1 MSTIDMTQVAGIQAV
16 NAEGNVIGTLSV
28 DDLTELVA
36 TKIIQEAKNEAV
48 SARSASVMSEASTLA
63 ATDEYEDKL
72 DIDTNPAYIRSLDT
86 NGNPKRTAIA
96 SLASVVGGLIG
107 LANGEKNGLMSY
119 YAAKVTGLGMI
130 KSISNKQFIKITK
143 LEAKA
148 WVIGYC
154 EIICFRTASFA
165 TQKTTKILVPM
176 STDSQTQ
183 QAAKPTFLCGESGE
197 VELYKDTSN
206 NLYVKHNYIYNMAII
221 VTMHSQYNSLDLEVV
236 NDTPTGLEKIAF
248 A

>member
-1 MSTIDMTQVAGIQAV
+1 MEEEVKYTSEFDGQTTDEVLKHAKSVKDLTIPSLSNISGFVCIDNEGKAIGMMSKEQVAQ
-16 NAEGNVIGTLSV
+16 
-28 DDLTELVA
+28 
-36 TKIIQEAKNEAV
+36 
-48 SARSASVMSEASTLA
+48 
-63 ATDEYEDKL
+63 
-72 DIDTNPAYIRSLDT
+72 
-86 NGNPKRTAIA
+86 
-96 SLASVVGGLIG
+96 VVGGLIG

-154 EIICFRTASFA
+154 EIICFRTANFA

>member
-1 MSTIDMTQVAGIQAV
+1 
-16 NAEGNVIGTLSV
+16 
-28 DDLTELVA
+28 
-36 TKIIQEAKNEAV
+36 
-48 SARSASVMSEASTLA
+48 
-63 ATDEYEDKL
+63 
-72 DIDTNPAYIRSLDT
+72 
-86 NGNPKRTAIA
+86 
-96 SLASVVGGLIG
+96 
-107 LANGEKNGLMSY
+107 MSY
-119 YAAKVTGLGMI
+119 YAAKVTGLGTI

-154 EIICFRTASFA
+154 EIICFRTANFA

-206 NLYVKHNYIYNMAII
+206 NLYVKHNYTYNMAII

-236 NDTPTGLEKIAF
+236 NNTPTGLEKIAF

>member
-1 MSTIDMTQVAGIQAV
+1 METIDF
-16 NAEGNVIGTLSV
+16 NEVIR
-28 DDLTELVA
+28 DNIE
-36 TKIIQEAKNEAV
+36 
-48 SARSASVMSEASTLA
+48 
-63 ATDEYEDKL
+63 
-72 DIDTNPAYIRSLDT
+72 
-86 NGNPKRTAIA
+86 
-96 SLASVVGGLIG
+96 VVGELIG

-119 YAAKVTGLGMI
+119 YAAKVTGLGTI

-143 LEAKA
+143 LEARA

-154 EIICFRTASFA
+154 EIICFRTASFEK
-165 TQKTTKILVPM
+165 QKTTKILVPM

-183 QAAKPTFLCGESGE
+183 QVAKPTFLCGESGE
-197 VELYKDTSN
+197 VELYKDSSN
-206 NLYVKHNYIYNMAII
+206 NLYVKHNYTYNMAII

>member
-1 MSTIDMTQVAGIQAV
+1 MYGSIGLTGIKKDGHYGY
-16 NAEGNVIGTLSV
+16 NHTTPE
-28 DDLTELVA
+28 
-36 TKIIQEAKNEAV
+36 
-48 SARSASVMSEASTLA
+48 
-63 ATDEYEDKL
+63 
-72 DIDTNPAYIRSLDT
+72 
-86 NGNPKRTAIA
+86 
-96 SLASVVGGLIG
+96 VGGLIG

-119 YAAKVTGLGMI
+119 YAAKVTGLGTI

-143 LEAKA
+143 LEARA

-154 EIICFRTASFA
+154 EIICFRTADFA
-165 TQKTTKILVPM
+165 KQKTTKILVPM

-197 VELYKDTSN
+197 VELYKDSSN
-206 NLYVKHNYIYNMAII
+206 NLYVKHNYTYNMAII

>member
-1 MSTIDMTQVAGIQAV
+1 M
-16 NAEGNVIGTLSV
+16 
-28 DDLTELVA
+28 
-36 TKIIQEAKNEAV
+36 K
-48 SARSASVMSEASTLA
+48 
-63 ATDEYEDKL
+63 
-72 DIDTNPAYIRSLDT
+72 
-86 NGNPKRTAIA
+86 
-96 SLASVVGGLIG
+96 VVGGLIG

-119 YAAKVTGLGMI
+119 YAAKVTGLGTI

-148 WVIGYC
+148 WVLGYC

-165 TQKTTKILVPM
+165 NQKTTKILVPM

-197 VELYKDTSN
+197 VELYKDSSN

-236 NDTPTGLEKIAF
+236 NDTPTGLERHCPKFCVNGNKIQL
-248 A
+248 